1 MNFMTV
7 WQKRIMWL
15 VIFAVLASVNLLVI
29 SSYVRKVKRVQASAR
44 ILDEIEFDSASTS
57 SQGDSGSINKA
68 LDFEERL
75 ATSDARVANLKR
87 FFRKYNSP
95 LYDHANFVVEM
106 ADQNSLD
113 YRLLPAI
120 AMQESG
126 LCSRIPDNS
135 YNCWGW
141 GIYGG
146 KITRFKSYPDAIE
159 TISKGLKKNYIDRG
173 MTTASQIMEVYTPSS
188 NGSWAHGVNTFLKLL
203 E

>member
-1 MNFMTV
+1 MNP
-7 WQKRIMWL
+7 WHKRLMWL
-15 VIFAVLASVNLLVI
+15 LIFAVLAGINLLVI
-29 SSYVRKVKRVQASAR
+29 GSYVKKVKRVQASAR
-44 ILDEIEFDSASTS
+44 ILDEIEFDSTTLDE
-57 SQGDSGSINKA
+57 GDAHAINA
-68 LDFEERL
+68 QIEFEERI

-95 LYDHANFVVEM
+95 LYDHANYIVEV
-106 ADQNSLD
+106 ADANSLD

-126 LCSRIPDNS
+126 LCRRIPPNS
-135 YNCWGW
+135 HNCWGW

-146 KITRFKSYPDAIE
+146 KITRFGSYPEAIE

-188 NGSWAHGVNTFLKLL
+188 NGSWANGVNSFLKLL

>member
-1 MNFMTV
+1 MNP
-7 WQKRIMWL
+7 WRKRLMWL
-15 VIFAVLASVNLLVI
+15 LIFAVLAGINLLVI
-29 SSYVRKVKRVQASAR
+29 GSYMKKVKQVQASAR
-44 ILDEIEFDSASTS
+44 ILDEIEFDSESIDE
-57 SQGDSGSINKA
+57 GDPNAINA
-68 LDFEERL
+68 QIEFDERI

-95 LYDHANFVVEM
+95 LYDHANYIVEV
-106 ADQNSLD
+106 ADANSLD

-126 LCSRIPDNS
+126 LCRRIPPNS
-135 YNCWGW
+135 HNCWGW

-146 KITRFKSYPDAIE
+146 KVTRFGSYPEAIE

-188 NGSWAHGVNTFLKLL
+188 NGSWANGVNTFLKLL